1 MTEYLTNLNYTIRI
15 NFWRSAAYLTGM
27 AVKHKRVIQRVLY
40 LAPVGIAAILA
51 YAFGRLFG
59 EILLWGLSF

>member
-1 MTEYLTNLNYTIRI
+1 MTEYLTDLNYTIRI

-27 AVKHKRVIQRVLY
+27 AVRHKRIIHRVLY
-40 LAPVGIAAILA
+40 LAPVGLAAILA
-51 YAFGRLFG
+51 YVFGRLFG

>member
-15 NFWRSAAYLTGM
+15 NFWRSAAHLTGM

-40 LAPVGIAAILA
+40 LTPVGIAAILA
-51 YAFGRLFG
+51 YAFGRLLG